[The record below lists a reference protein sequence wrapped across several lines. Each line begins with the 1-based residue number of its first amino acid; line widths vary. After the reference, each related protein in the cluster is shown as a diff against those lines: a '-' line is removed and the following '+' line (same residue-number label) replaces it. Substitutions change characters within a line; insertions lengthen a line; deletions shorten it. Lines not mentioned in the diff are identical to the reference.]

1 MDKIIINVG
10 RQIGSGGRVIARM
23 LAEEFGCK
31 LYDKE
36 ILNLA
41 AQESGFSPK
50 FFEQSDEHKGFFHH
64 IVQQSGRAL
73 AMGSFYNNN
82 QFSEESLFQ
91 FQSDAIRKAA
101 AENSCVFV
109 GRCADYVLREM
120 ENTVDIFVTANL
132 DDRIQRVQE
141 RHHCDK
147 AAARKLLQHEENARA
162 SYYNYYTGKKWGHAS
177 SYDICV
183 NTSILGIEGTTA
195 FLADFI
201 RKSQH
206 IEG

>member
-1 MDKIIINVG
+1 MPLP
-10 RQIGSGGRVIARM
+10 R
-23 LAEEFGCK
+23 
-31 LYDKE
+31 
-36 ILNLA
+36 LA
-41 AQESGFSPK
+41 AAIESTATPPLVTKSMR
-50 FFEQSDEHKGFFHH
+50 QVS
-64 IVQQSGRAL
+64 
-73 AMGSFYNNN
+73 
-82 QFSEESLFQ
+82 
-91 FQSDAIRKAA
+91 
-101 AENSCVFV
+101 
-109 GRCADYVLREM
+109 
-120 ENTVDIFVTANL
+120 IFVTANL

>member
-1 MDKIIINVG
+1 MEKIIINVG
-10 RQIGSGGRVIARM
+10 RQIGSGGSVIARK

-41 AQESGFSPK
+41 ANESGFSPK
-50 FFEQSDEHKGFFHH
+50 FFEQNDEHKGFFHH

-73 AMGSFYNNN
+73 AIGSFYNNN

-101 AENSCVFV
+101 EESSCVFV
-109 GRCADYVLREM
+109 GRCADYLLRDLK
-120 ENTVDIFVTANL
+120 NTVNIFVTANL
-132 DDRIQRVQE
+132 NERIQRVQE
-141 RHHCDK
+141 RHQCDETT
-147 AAARKLLQHEENARA
+147 ARKLLQHGENSRA
-162 SYYNYYTGKKWGHAS
+162 SYYNYYTGKKWGHAA

-183 NTSILGIEGTTA
+183 NTSILGIDETTA

-206 IEG
+206 I